1 MINPLKAGRA
11 FGTGVIIFMSA
22 MILISAPVGRAALC
36 KRWSEGEK
44 AGALDHLQIDEA
56 SGIAVSS
63 RFPGRLYHV
72 NDSGGGPYF
81 YVSDLNGGKTRAVR
95 IEGFDA
101 VMSDF
106 EDASIGGCYSG
117 KSCFFVADI
126 GDNGKRRRFVRIIVV
141 EEVENYGSSAV
152 PLKILRLAYPDRPHN
167 AEGLAVHPNGDI
179 YIFTKEEDVDN
190 RESFPAKLF
199 KIGKKKWENAGD
211 EVLKLEYAGELD
223 LPGLSG
229 SDSSFGSVITSFD
242 IAPDGKTFLV
252 LTYEDAYE
260 FDIDLSL
267 LGLKSSDRLVRDKD
281 YRVIKLISLPQQE
294 SISYVEEGRGFIYD
308 SEYHVFDV
316 PIMKVEC
323 LDGG

>member
-1 MINPLKAGRA
+1 MINPLTARRA
-11 FGTGVIIFMSA
+11 FGTGVIIFMSV
-22 MILISAPVGRAALC
+22 MILISAPVSRAALC
-36 KRWSEGEK
+36 KRWSDGEK

-72 NDSGGGPYF
+72 NDSGSGPYF
-81 YVSDLNGGKTRAVR
+81 YMSDLNGGKTRAVR

-101 VMSDF
+101 AGSDF
-106 EDASIGGCYSG
+106 EDVSIGGCYSG
-117 KSCFFVADI
+117 KSCFFIADT
-126 GDNGKRRRFVRIIVV
+126 GDNGKRREFVRIIVI
-141 EEVENYGSSAV
+141 EEVENYGRSAV

-167 AEGLAVHPNGDI
+167 AEGLAIHPNGDI

-190 RESFPAKLF
+190 TESFPAKLY
-199 KIGKKKWENAGD
+199 KIRKDKWENAGAG
-211 EVLKLEYAGELD
+211 VQLLEYAGELD
-223 LPGLSG
+223 LPGISG

-260 FDIDLSL
+260 FDIDLSAS
-267 LGLKSSDRLVRDKD
+267 GLKPSDRLVRDKD
-281 YRVIKLISLPQQE
+281 YKVIPLKSLPQQE

-308 SEYHVFDV
+308 SEYHIFDV

-323 LDGG
+323 LDGR

>member
-1 MINPLKAGRA
+1 MINPLTARRA
-11 FGTGVIIFMSA
+11 FGTGVIIFMSV
-22 MILISAPVGRAALC
+22 MILISAPVSRAALC
-36 KRWSEGEK
+36 KRWSDGEK

-72 NDSGGGPYF
+72 NDSGSGPYF
-81 YVSDLNGGKTRAVR
+81 YMSDLNGGKTRAVR

-101 VMSDF
+101 AGSDF
-106 EDASIGGCYSG
+106 EDVSIGGCYSG
-117 KSCFFVADI
+117 KSCFFIADT
-126 GDNGKRRRFVRIIVV
+126 GDNGKRREFVRIIVI
-141 EEVENYGSSAV
+141 EEVENYGRSAV
-152 PLKILRLAYPDRPHN
+152 PLKILRLSYPDRPHN
-167 AEGLAVHPNGDI
+167 AEGLAIHPNGDI

-190 RESFPAKLF
+190 TESFPAKLY
-199 KIGKKKWENAGD
+199 KIRKDKWENAGAG
-211 EVLKLEYAGELD
+211 VQLLEYAGELD
-223 LPGLSG
+223 LPGISG

-260 FDIDLSL
+260 FDIDLSAS
-267 LGLKSSDRLVRDKD
+267 GLKPSDRLVRDKD
-281 YRVIKLISLPQQE
+281 YKVIPLKSLPQQE

-308 SEYHVFDV
+308 SEYHIFDV

-323 LDGG
+323 LDGR

>member
-1 MINPLKAGRA
+1 
-11 FGTGVIIFMSA
+11 
-22 MILISAPVGRAALC
+22 MILISAPVSRAALC
-36 KRWSEGEK
+36 KRWGEGEK
-44 AGALDHLQIDEA
+44 AGALDRLQIDEA
-56 SGIAVSS
+56 SGIAVSR

-81 YVSDLNGGKTRAVR
+81 YVSDLNGGKARAVR
-95 IEGFDA
+95 IEGFEA
-101 VMSDF
+101 FRSDF
-106 EDASIGGCYSG
+106 EDASIGGCFSG
-117 KSCFFVADI
+117 KSCFFIADT
-126 GDNGKRRRFVRIIVV
+126 GDNGKKREYVQIVAV
-141 EEVENYGSSAV
+141 EEVDNYGRSAV

-167 AEGLAVHPNGDI
+167 AEGMAIHPNGDI

-190 RESFPAKLF
+190 TESFPAKLF
-199 KIGKKKWENAGD
+199 KIRKDKWENAGAG
-211 EVLKLEYAGELD
+211 VQMLEYTGELD

-229 SDSSFGSVITSFD
+229 SDSPFGSVITSFD

-267 LGLKSSDRLVRDKD
+267 SGLKPSDQLVRDKD
-281 YRVIKLISLPQQE
+281 YKVIPLKSLPQQE

-323 LDGG
+323 LGGR

>member
-1 MINPLKAGRA
+1 MIIPLTAGRA
-11 FGTGVIIFMSA
+11 IGTWLIILMSF
-22 MILISAPVGRAALC
+22 MILISATVSRAALC
-36 KRWSEGEK
+36 KRWSDGEK

-56 SGIAVSS
+56 SGIAVSR

-72 NDSGGGPYF
+72 NDSGSGPYF

-95 IEGFDA
+95 IEGFEA
-101 VMSDF
+101 FRSDF
-106 EDASIGGCYSG
+106 EDASIGGCFSG
-117 KSCFFVADI
+117 KSCFFIADT
-126 GDNGKRRRFVRIIVV
+126 GDNGKMRKYVRVIVV
-141 EEVENYGSSAV
+141 EEADNYGRSAV
-152 PLKILRLAYPDRPHN
+152 PLKILKLAYPDRPHN
-167 AEGLAVHPNGDI
+167 AEGMAIHPNGDI

-190 RESFPAKLF
+190 TESFPAKLF
-199 KIGKKKWENAGD
+199 KIRKDKWENADGG
-211 EVLKLEYAGELD
+211 VQMLEYAGELD

-229 SDSSFGSVITSFD
+229 SDSPFGSVITSFD

-267 LGLKSSDRLVRDKD
+267 SGLKPSDQLVRDKD
-281 YRVIKLISLPQQE
+281 YKVIELRSLPQQE
-294 SISYVEEGRGFIYD
+294 SISYVGEGRGFIYD

-323 LDGG
+323 LGGR

>member
-1 MINPLKAGRA
+1 MIIPLTAGRA
-11 FGTGVIIFMSA
+11 FGTGVIVFMSV
-22 MILISAPVGRAALC
+22 MILISAPVSRAALC

-44 AGALDHLQIDEA
+44 AGALDRLQIDEA

-63 RFPGRLYHV
+63 RFPGRLYHT
-72 NDSGGGPYF
+72 NDSGSGPYF
-81 YVSDLNGGKTRAVR
+81 YVSGLNGGKTRAVR

-101 VMSDF
+101 GGSDF
-106 EDASIGGCYSG
+106 EDASIGGCFSG
-117 KSCFFVADI
+117 KSCFFIADT
-126 GDNGKRRRFVRIIVV
+126 GDNGKRRKSVRIIVI
-141 EEVENYGSSAV
+141 EEVENYGRSAV

-167 AEGLAVHPNGDI
+167 AEGMAIHPNGDI

-190 RESFPAKLF
+190 TESFPAKLF
-199 KIGKKKWENAGD
+199 KIRKDKWENAGAG
-211 EVLKLEYAGELD
+211 VQMLEYAGELD

-229 SDSSFGSVITSFD
+229 SDSPFGSVITSFD

-267 LGLKSSDRLVRDKD
+267 SGLKPSDRLVRDKD
-281 YRVIKLISLPQQE
+281 YKVIPLKSLPQQE

-308 SEYHVFDV
+308 SEYHFFDV

-323 LDGG
+323 LDGR

>member
-1 MINPLKAGRA
+1 MTA
-11 FGTGVIIFMSA
+11 V
-22 MILISAPVGRAALC
+22 ILISAPVSRAALC

-44 AGALDHLQIDEA
+44 TGALDHLQIDEA

-63 RFPGRLYHV
+63 RLPGRLYHV
-72 NDSGGGPYF
+72 NDSGSGPYF
-81 YVSDLNGGKTRAVR
+81 YMSDLNGGKTRAVR

-167 AEGLAVHPNGDI
+167 AEGMAIHPNGDI

-190 RESFPAKLF
+190 RESFPAELY

-211 EVLKLEYAGELD
+211 EVLKLEHTGELD
-223 LPGLSG
+223 LPRLGG

-242 IAPDGKTFLV
+242 IAPDGKTFLL

-267 LGLKSSDRLVRDKD
+267 SGLKSSDRLVRDKD
-281 YRVIKLISLPQQE
+281 YKVIPLKSLPQQE

-316 PIMKVEC
+316 PIIKVEC
-323 LDGG
+323 LEGR

>member
-1 MINPLKAGRA
+1 M
-11 FGTGVIIFMSA
+11 VFMSF
-22 MILISAPVGRAALC
+22 MILISAPVSRAALC
-36 KRWSEGEK
+36 KHWSDGEK

-56 SGIAVSS
+56 SGLAVSR

-95 IEGFDA
+95 IEGFEA
-101 VMSDF
+101 FRSDF
-106 EDASIGGCYSG
+106 EDASIGGCFSG
-117 KSCFFVADI
+117 KSCFFIADT
-126 GDNGKRRRFVRIIVV
+126 GDNGKRRKFVQILVV
-141 EEVENYGSSAV
+141 EEADNYGRSAV

-167 AEGLAVHPNGDI
+167 AEGMAIHPNGDI
-179 YIFTKEEDVDN
+179 YIFTKEEDVGN
-190 RESFPAKLF
+190 TESFPAKLF
-199 KIGKKKWENAGD
+199 KIRKDKWENAGD
-211 EVLKLEYAGELD
+211 GVQMLEYAGDLD

-229 SDSSFGSVITSFD
+229 SDSPFGSVITSFD

-267 LGLKSSDRLVRDKD
+267 SGLKPSDQLVRDKD
-281 YRVIKLISLPQQE
+281 YKVIPLKSLPQQE

-308 SEYHVFDV
+308 SEYHFFDV
-316 PIMKVEC
+316 PIMKVVC
-323 LDGG
+323 LGGR

>member
-1 MINPLKAGRA
+1 MINPLTARRA
-11 FGTGVIIFMSA
+11 FGTGVIIFMSV
-22 MILISAPVGRAALC
+22 MILISAPVSRAALC
-36 KRWSEGEK
+36 KRWSDGEK

-72 NDSGGGPYF
+72 NDSGSGPYF
-81 YVSDLNGGKTRAVR
+81 YMSDLNGGKTRAVR

-101 VMSDF
+101 AGSDF
-106 EDASIGGCYSG
+106 EDVSIGGCYSG
-117 KSCFFVADI
+117 KSCFFIADT
-126 GDNGKRRRFVRIIVV
+126 GDNGKRREFVRIIVI
-141 EEVENYGSSAV
+141 EEVENYGRSAV

-167 AEGLAVHPNGDI
+167 AEGLAIHPNGDI

-190 RESFPAKLF
+190 TESFPAKLY
-199 KIGKKKWENAGD
+199 KIRKDKWENAGAG
-211 EVLKLEYAGELD
+211 VQLLEYAGELD
-223 LPGLSG
+223 LPGISG

-260 FDIDLSL
+260 FDIDLSAS
-267 LGLKSSDRLVRDKD
+267 GLKPSDRLVRDKD
-281 YRVIKLISLPQQE
+281 YKVIPLKSLPQQE

-323 LDGG
+323 LGGR

>member
-1 MINPLKAGRA
+1 MIIPLTAGRA
-11 FGTGVIIFMSA
+11 FGAGVMVFMSV
-22 MILISAPVGRAALC
+22 MILISAPVSRAALC
-36 KRWSEGEK
+36 KRWSDGEK

-56 SGIAVSS
+56 SGIAVSR

-81 YVSDLNGGKTRAVR
+81 YVSDLNGGKARAVR
-95 IEGFDA
+95 IEGFEA
-101 VMSDF
+101 FRSDF
-106 EDASIGGCYSG
+106 EDASIGGCFSG
-117 KSCFFVADI
+117 KSCFFIADT
-126 GDNGKRRRFVRIIVV
+126 GDNGKERKFVQIIAV
-141 EEVENYGSSAV
+141 EEVDNYGRSAV

-167 AEGLAVHPNGDI
+167 AEGMAIHPNGDI
-179 YIFTKEEDVDN
+179 YIFTKEEDIDN
-190 RESFPAKLF
+190 TESFPAKLF
-199 KIGKKKWENAGD
+199 KIRKDKWENAGAG
-211 EVLKLEYAGELD
+211 VQMLEYAGELD

-229 SDSSFGSVITSFD
+229 SDSPFGSVITSFD

-267 LGLKSSDRLVRDKD
+267 SGLKPSDQLVRDKD
-281 YRVIKLISLPQQE
+281 YKVIPLKSLPQQE

-323 LDGG
+323 LGGR